1 MPGTVRSRPTPQMI
15 RGSVVVR
22 RRRCGKPNCRCADG
36 QQLHEQTVLSYS
48 EAGRSRSVILDPAEL
63 KAVRAAVSRYRAAQG
78 RLEAAG
84 NAGLAKLVAR
94 RSAARPG
101 R

>member
-1 MPGTVRSRPTPQMI
+1 MMPATVRSRSIPQMI

-48 EAGRSRSVILDPAEL
+48 EGGRSRTVILDPADI
-63 KAVRAAVSRYRAAQG
+63 KAVRAAVNRYRAAQA

-84 NAGLAKLVAR
+84 NAGLAALVRRAAAR
-94 RSAARPG
+94 RR